1 MPRIAIYRESSSSG
15 ITHVMEGD
23 EVGKRAKNV
32 PKIPYLNVRVAL

>member
-1 MPRIAIYRESSSSG
+1 VPRTVFYPEYYSSG

-32 PKIPYLNVRVAL
+32 PKSG